1 MRSKRRFNSLG
12 NKFTKMLTIIF
23 FVGIIVSG
31 LILSAAMRQKA
42 EGEIVQR
49 AEILIQTMNAVRN
62 YTSGEVRPHLSDKL
76 AEASEFIPET
86 VPAYSAREVFEGF
99 RAADEYNEFLYKE
112 ATLNPTNPRDQADE
126 FEAQVVEKFREN
138 SEIDELKGYREVDGQ
153 KLLYIS
159 RPLKISKE
167 SCLQC
172 HGNPAKAPASMIST
186 YGDKNG
192 FGWKLGEIV
201 AAQTIYLPSS
211 QVFAEGNRY
220 LLLVSAIFSGVFAV
234 VIGVINRLLRSTVI
248 NPLGQLNKLVRD
260 ISLGQQITLLGN
272 PDETTSLSH
281 LATRTDETGL
291 LARAFEHMAN
301 EVVLREQ
308 SLNHAKES
316 AEAAT
321 HAKSDFL
328 ANMSHELRTP
338 LNAIIGYSEMLAED
352 VESLSTEDAQTDL
365 RRIQGAGKQLLT
377 LINSVLDLSKIE
389 SGRME
394 LFIEEFSIS
403 FLVEQVIDVLKP
415 LVQKNGNKLIF
426 RHETDIDL
434 IKADRPKV
442 HQSLLNLLSNANKFT
457 ENGTIALTIES
468 NIHNGQSWID
478 FIITDTGIGMTPEQ
492 QKKVFEAFAQADNS
506 TTRKFGGT
514 GLGLT
519 ITKQFATMMGGDI
532 IVESQLNKGSQFTL
546 HLPQTVHAESK
557 VVSEVL
563 PWVLVLQARE
573 KNQEVVTRMLQQ
585 EDWVVKCADNIADA
599 LTLSQ
604 ETLPVLVLVD
614 LSLEA
619 DAIDHIKTLRQ
630 TPEFEETPIIAM
642 ANSAIETD
650 IRNQIA
656 NDIQSIYYRNDL
668 NLQDFLQELQICAAI

>member
-1 MRSKRRFNSLG
+1 
-12 NKFTKMLTIIF
+12 
-23 FVGIIVSG
+23 
-31 LILSAAMRQKA
+31 MRQKA